1 MTTAIAPK
9 PPLTMP
15 MIEVVLMSSPVPDVV
30 GLDVGLNVEPLVA
43 AGVVEVCVIGLVIA
57 ELIGVILSKSSATNI
72 IIETHFSKFSL
83 LSK

>member
-57 ELIGVILSKSSATNI
+57 ELGVILSKSSATNI

>member
-1 MTTAIAPK
+1 
-9 PPLTMP
+9 MP
-15 MIEVVLMSSPVPDVV
+15 MIEIVLISSPAPDVV
-30 GLDVGLNVEPLVA
+30 GLDVGLDVGPLVA

-57 ELIGVILSKSSATNI
+57 ELGVTASKSSATNI

>member
-1 MTTAIAPK
+1 
-9 PPLTMP
+9 MP

-57 ELIGVILSKSSATNI
+57 ELGVILSKSSATNI
-72 IIETHFSKFSL
+72 ITETHFSKFSL